1 MKAFQPYLNFDG
13 EAREAM
19 TFYHQCFGGD
29 LMIQS
34 FGDGKVPV
42 PPGSEDRILHARINN
57 GSATLM
63 ASDVMPGMSGVAGKQ
78 FTRGDDM
85 QVNIDCESRDE
96 IDRVFAALS
105 EGAKKITLPL
115 GVQFWGAYFGM
126 LVDKYGVNWMFNYEL
141 DKA

>member
-13 EAREAM
+13 ETRDAM

-34 FGDGKVPV
+34 FGDAKVPA
-42 PPGSEDRILHARINN
+42 PPGAEDRIMHARISN

-63 ASDVMPGMSGVAGKQ
+63 ASDTMPNPDRSFV
-78 FTRGDDM
+78 RGDDM
-85 QVNIDCESRDE
+85 QVNIDCESREE
-96 IDRVFAALS
+96 IERVFAALS
-105 EGAKKITLPL
+105 HGAKQITLPL
-115 GVQFWGAYFGM
+115 SEQFWGAYFGM

-141 DKA
+141 PKA